1 MVAIQTGARP
11 HEKRGRATLTA
22 RNPLVETTLATGDF
36 QLHHVAA
43 ATRFYNAM
51 IRDRNEWS
59 IKNYRGGLFSGR
71 RLKKVDADAALK
83 RALEAL
89 EGGAE

>member
-1 MVAIQTGARP
+1 
-11 HEKRGRATLTA
+11 
-22 RNPLVETTLATGDF
+22 
-36 QLHHVAA
+36 
-43 ATRFYNAM
+43 M